1 MKKNVVQDV
10 VPPKKSIR
18 NVTIPIRTALP
29 KKDKPPSIH
38 PIEDNEFTRP
48 VAIRQEPPIRITE
61 TPPPTPPT
69 PPINIPNYKYD
80 FDQPK
85 KTSKKWLY
93 ISIIFLILAGAFGI
107 SSFFKSAIVKV
118 TPKQESLSLLDS
130 FRAQKEA
137 TGTGL
142 GFQVVTVSKSVEKV
156 VAATGEE
163 KVDKKAQGRVI
174 IYNET
179 TQAQKLVATTRF
191 ETPEGLIFRIVS
203 AVTVP
208 AKTLKDGKNVAGSI
222 EALVEADKTGS
233 SYNVGLKDFTIPGFK
248 GDPKYKQVYARS
260 KTEMTGGFSG
270 MQKIVSKDVL
280 DKSEAELETALK
292 EALSKDITT
301 QIPANFVLYV
311 SSISYKLSPAEQT
324 EGTNDSANL
333 KKIGTASAIIF
344 DKTSLTRIIL
354 AKLAPQ
360 VTTDTVIIS
369 NIESLEFSY
378 NGVFDPNSDSSLNF
392 SLKGSPN
399 IVWIF
404 DENKLKTELLG
415 LSRTKAK
422 VVLSTYDTIKE
433 AWVETHPFW
442 NQGIPKDPEKVT
454 LINTLNQ

>member
-1 MKKNVVQDV
+1 M
-10 VPPKKSIR
+10 
-18 NVTIPIRTALP
+18 
-29 KKDKPPSIH
+29 
-38 PIEDNEFTRP
+38 
-48 VAIRQEPPIRITE
+48 
-61 TPPPTPPT
+61 
-69 PPINIPNYKYD
+69 
-80 FDQPK
+80 
-85 KTSKKWLY
+85 
-93 ISIIFLILAGAFGI
+93 
-107 SSFFKSAIVKV
+107 
-118 TPKQESLSLLDS
+118 
-130 FRAQKEA
+130 
-137 TGTGL
+137 
-142 GFQVVTVSKSVEKV
+142 

-163 KVDKKAQGRVI
+163 RVDKKAQGKVI

-179 TQAQKLVATTRF
+179 TQAQRLVATTRF

-208 AKTLKDGKNVAGSI
+208 AKTLKDGKTVAGSI

-260 KTEMTGGFSG
+260 KTEMIGGFSG

-280 DKSEAELETALK
+280 DKSEAELEIAIK

-301 QIPANFVLYV
+301 QIPENYVLYT

-324 EGTNDSANL
+324 ENVSDSANL
-333 KKIGTASAIIF
+333 KKTGTASAIIF
-344 DKTSLTRIIL
+344 DKTSLARIIL

-360 VTTDTVIIS
+360 VTTDAVRIS

-378 NGVFDPNSDSSLNF
+378 NGVFDPNSDSILNF
-392 SLKGSPN
+392 SLKGNPN

-415 LSRTKAK
+415 ISRTKAK
-422 VVLSTYDTIKE
+422 VVLSTYETIKE

-442 NQGIPKDPEKVT
+442 NQGIPKDPEKVI